1 MNTKSYNR
9 FEIYSNTAQNV
20 AVTFRHPTAFNELDS
35 LIFEQCY
42 IVNPWWTRS
51 KQRDT
56 SSNSYAAA
64 SKNAK
69 SASVGCPAALC
80 AVRGAQ
86 THRNC
91 V

>member
-42 IVNPWWTRS
+42 IVNP
-51 KQRDT
+51 
-56 SSNSYAAA
+56 
-64 SKNAK
+64 
-69 SASVGCPAALC
+69 
-80 AVRGAQ
+80 
-86 THRNC
+86 
-91 V
+91 